1 MNTIYGIPH
10 IPSPLS
16 TVLINTLTSLR
27 SPAAPA
33 AGPRL
38 GTGLGVPCVAPTPGP
53 RVPIPAVPGAVPT
66 RELSVMLQDWK
77 IESALV
83 CS

>member
-27 SPAAPA
+27 SP